1 MNIFS
6 RTLLKTILLSTA
18 TLALGA
24 SLNACS
30 SAPVT
35 VPLDP
40 VEFTLPLIPPTAGA
54 VIFAS
59 QAAKFQSSP
68 VSFSTVSI
76 AGNGSAT
83 GVSADI
89 VANVYASATNPA
101 GALGCLP
108 VGDLVVCLPT
118 GLTKITSQSVTFKKD
133 ASKTAFKLEDNNGV
147 LKAAITSGKVWVG
160 IQIESGFASNSKVS
174 LSDMVASLAV
184 F

>member
-1 MNIFS
+1 MKSFS
-6 RTLLKTILLSTA
+6 STILKTILLSTA

-24 SLNACS
+24 SLSGCS
-30 SAPVT
+30 SAPIQIA
-35 VPLDP
+35 LDP
-40 VEFTLPLIPPTAGA
+40 VEFTLPLIPPTGGA

-59 QAAKFQSSP
+59 KAAKFQSSP
-68 VSFSTVSI
+68 VGFSTVSI

-83 GVSADI
+83 GVSTDI
-89 VANVYASATNPA
+89 VANVYASATDPTGA
-101 GALGCLP
+101 SGCLALGD
-108 VGDLVVCLPT
+108 VVVCLPA

-147 LKAAITSGKVWVG
+147 LKSAITSGKVWIGLQV
-160 IQIESGFASNSKVS
+160 ESGFASNSKVS